1 MEGYKLE
8 DLKQILNRDY
18 SISISDDQV
27 KELGVSL
34 LRLTRIAVTA
44 LARADEKNLS
54 IRAREETSLES
65 KTSA

>member
-1 MEGYKLE
+1 MEGCKLE

-18 SISISDDQV
+18 NILISDDQV

-44 LARADEKNLS
+44 LARADEKNSS
-54 IRAREETSLES
+54 IQAREETSLEP